1 MALRLTQ
8 EEYKALLGITK
19 KSKETKYHSQQITVG
34 GKAFDSVKE
43 GTRYSELVLAE
54 RAGEISELK
63 CQVPF
68 ELIPTQREPSK
79 VGPRGGVKKGK
90 LIEQACVYI
99 ADFVYKD
106 KSGAII
112 VEDTKGCRTPDYIIK
127 RKLMLYVHNIRIKE
141 T

>member
-8 EEYKALLGITK
+8 EEYNALLGISK

-34 GKAFDSVKE
+34 GKTFDSVKE

-54 RAGEISELK
+54 RAGEISELR
-63 CQVPF
+63 CQVPY
-68 ELIPTQREPSK
+68 ELIPAQREPDK
-79 VGPRGGVKKGK
+79 IGPRGGVKKGK
-90 LIEQACVYI
+90 LIEQACYYI

-106 KSGAII
+106 KNGKEI

-127 RKLMLYVHNIRIKE
+127 RKLMLFVHKIRIKE

>member
-8 EEYKALLGITK
+8 EEYDALLGK
-19 KSKETKYHSQQITVG
+19 GKPKESKYHSQQLTVG
-34 GKAFDSVKE
+34 GKTFDSIKE

-54 RAGEISELK
+54 RAGEISELR

-79 VGPRGGVKKGK
+79 IGPRGGIKKGK
-90 LIEQACVYI
+90 LIEQSCVYV

-106 KSGAII
+106 KSGATV
-112 VEDTKGCRTPDYIIK
+112 VEDTKGARTPDYIIK
-127 RKLMLYVHNIRIKE
+127 RKLMLYIHKIRIKE